1 MKTELIHQKSYALM
15 TSLYVTIP
23 LLPLFAENYGVS
35 LAEAAATGSVFS
47 LGFAL
52 GCLVYGALSDKYG
65 RKQVILSGLF
75 VLIVLSFL
83 LGTVD
88 SFGWLIVLRGLQGAA
103 AASFSLVA
111 LAYAVEMFPLEK
123 RVTAI
128 GFISTGFLVAGIVG
142 QVVGGW
148 LSQLYDW
155 RFLFDVL
162 AVAYVITF
170 LLIWLFLP
178 KGERLYPDAS
188 VWEPFRQIRHVF
200 RAKNLLLGYVIAFV
214 LLLSFVSMY
223 TVLGAYLSG
232 PAYGLD
238 AQQIVWVRAASIGG
252 MVLSPLAG
260 HLSKRFGV
268 RGVLRFSLLL
278 AVAGLA
284 LLGVGASLPV
294 LIGMTLVYVSGIALA
309 VPSLISLIGQL
320 AGKLRGL
327 AVSVYTF
334 ILFAG
339 TSVGPILSIHWMKT
353 ASYAVTFA
361 AQEKLHRR
369 IWILCMATCADC
381 PYNFGET
388 PSKPRKRGPSMRKR
402 FITEKVAGF
411 ELSIHLPSSYTEENK
426 RYPVVYLQDAGKVA
440 MDGYNYL
447 DHLFNSKQLPELIL
461 VGIKPHDRNHDYTP
475 WPEGALV
482 ADRPSFGGGAS
493 RYVQAVADEIKPHID
508 ANYLTMPEP
517 EHTAIAGCSLGG
529 LVSAYAYFNRPE
541 TFGKSAWISASFWYE
556 GFISYMQERALPAEK
571 HRVYMYVG
579 ELEGVYKKTIQSGM
593 VAQTKAAHRLLL
605 EKGFPPEHLKFET
618 DPLGTHDS
626 FFFAFRFMNALK
638 WLFGDGTDAFPRERA
653 N

>member
-1 MKTELIHQKSYALM
+1 M
-15 TSLYVTIP
+15 
-23 LLPLFAENYGVS
+23 
-35 LAEAAATGSVFS
+35 
-47 LGFAL
+47 
-52 GCLVYGALSDKYG
+52 
-65 RKQVILSGLF
+65 
-75 VLIVLSFL
+75 IVLSFL

-103 AASFSLVA
+103 AASFSPVA
-111 LAYAVEMFPLEK
+111 LAYAVEMFPPEK

-200 RAKNLLLGYVIAFV
+200 RVKNLLLGYVIAFV

-238 AQQIVWVRAASIGG
+238 AQQIVWVRAAGIGG

-353 ASYAVTFA
+353 ASYAMTFC
-361 AQEKLHRR
+361 L
-369 IWILCMATCADC
+369 L
-381 PYNFGET
+381 
-388 PSKPRKRGPSMRKR
+388 
-402 FITEKVAGF
+402 
-411 ELSIHLPSSYTEENK
+411 
-426 RYPVVYLQDAGKVA
+426 
-440 MDGYNYL
+440 
-447 DHLFNSKQLPELIL
+447 
-461 VGIKPHDRNHDYTP
+461 
-475 WPEGALV
+475 ALV
-482 ADRPSFGGGAS
+482 
-493 RYVQAVADEIKPHID
+493 
-508 ANYLTMPEP
+508 
-517 EHTAIAGCSLGG
+517 LG
-529 LVSAYAYFNRPE
+529 
-541 TFGKSAWISASFWYE
+541 
-556 GFISYMQERALPAEK
+556 
-571 HRVYMYVG
+571 
-579 ELEGVYKKTIQSGM
+579 
-593 VAQTKAAHRLLL
+593 
-605 EKGFPPEHLKFET
+605 
-618 DPLGTHDS
+618 
-626 FFFAFRFMNALK
+626 
-638 WLFGDGTDAFPRERA
+638 
-653 N
+653 